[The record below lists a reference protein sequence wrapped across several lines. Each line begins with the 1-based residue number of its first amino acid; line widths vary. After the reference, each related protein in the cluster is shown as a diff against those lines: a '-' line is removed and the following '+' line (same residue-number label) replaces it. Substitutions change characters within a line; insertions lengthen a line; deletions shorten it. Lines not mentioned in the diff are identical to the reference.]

1 MENKTAEEIF
11 CKVYT
16 EFYGEP
22 IDKAEQIT
30 EHRFNGN
37 ELMEFCEFYASQQK
51 TDIEWLSS
59 EEIRKESLVGYVN
72 DTAGSLNFQLGAK
85 WAQSE
90 LKNRIKP
97 SQQLVEKDKEIEE
110 IVIKAMHT
118 VFQWVNIDNDNRV
131 LGDVINDYLESLN
144 K

>member
-1 MENKTAEEIF
+1 MENKTAEERF

-16 EFYGEP
+16 EFYGAP
-22 IDKAEQIT
+22 IDKAEQIA

-37 ELMEFCEFYASQQK
+37 ELMEFCEFYASQQ
-51 TDIEWLSS
+51 L
-59 EEIRKESLVGYVN
+59 
-72 DTAGSLNFQLGAK
+72 A
-85 WAQSE
+85 
-90 LKNRIKP
+90 
-97 SQQLVEKDKEIEE
+97 EKDKEIEE